1 MARTSEDT
9 SDPAPHGRSRLA
21 RLSEIAAIM
30 ARHGFAPNMKR
41 IPLVRA
47 FVDDKALPS
56 EQPAAL
62 RFAAMLEDLGPT
74 FVKLGQIMS
83 TRGDLLPND
92 FIEALARL
100 QDHVPPFPF
109 VEVRREVES
118 ALGKKLEDAFDYF
131 DEVALASASV
141 AQVHAARTKEG
152 ADVVVKVRRP
162 GIDAQIRADS
172 EILVILAQLLEL
184 VTEEARRYHAAEFV
198 AEFQEALAAELDFSV
213 EGRNLRAFAERN
225 RGRAGI
231 HVPTMYSELSGGT
244 VLTMERI
251 RGRRLSDLKGTPE
264 AARIIER
271 LVELTFDH
279 TFIDGVF
286 HGDPHPGNLLVND
299 AGELCFIDFGLVG
312 RVTREVQDRMLLL
325 LLSLSLRDADT
336 LARLVIRLGVSEKRV
351 ELAPFRGQLARL
363 LDRYVGLT
371 VGEVNTGQVFND
383 LIDLSTR
390 FGVRIPR
397 ELAILSKAIVSIEGV
412 VRTLHP
418 SFDPSKVIA
427 KRAEELVLERI
438 DPRQMKGGGLR
449 TALQLGLLIQE
460 VPLQLGQTLMDLERG
475 QVQVVIKSP
484 DLEGLQNSLRGLGMQ
499 IFGGVLASALV
510 LGGFDVLA
518 RAGYDIVRAPM
529 VAAIAFIIA
538 GGCFGVAFAWY
549 LTGGRMPK
557 IAIKRLL
564 RRRRSEKR

>member
-1 MARTSEDT
+1 MARSSEDT
-9 SDPAPHGRSRLA
+9 SDPTPHGRSRLA
-21 RLSEIAAIM
+21 RIREIAGVM

-41 IPLVRA
+41 IPLLSA
-47 FVDDKALPS
+47 FVDESGGPAA
-56 EQPAAL
+56 QPAAV

-83 TRGDLLPND
+83 TRGDLLPGD
-92 FIEALARL
+92 FVEALARL
-100 QDHVPPFPF
+100 QDQVPPFAF
-109 VEVRREVES
+109 TEVRREVEG

-131 DEVALASASV
+131 DEVPLASASV
-141 AQVHAARTKEG
+141 AQVHAARTKDG

-162 GIDAQIRADS
+162 GIEEQIRADS
-172 EILVILAQLLEL
+172 ELLVIIAQLLEL

-198 AEFQEALAAELDFSV
+198 AEFQEALGAELDFSV
-213 EGRNLRAFAERN
+213 EGRNLRAFGERN
-225 RGRAGI
+225 RGRPGI
-231 HVPTMYSELSGGT
+231 HVPVMVPELSGKT

-251 RGRRLSDLKGTPE
+251 RGRRISDLKGTPE
-264 AARIIER
+264 APRIIER
-271 LVELTFDH
+271 LVELAFDH

-286 HGDPHPGNLLVND
+286 HADPHPGNLLVNE

-336 LARLVIRLGVSEKRV
+336 LARLVIRLGVSEKRI

-363 LDRYVGLT
+363 LDRYFGLT
-371 VGEVNTGQVFND
+371 VGEVNTGQVFSD
-383 LIDLSTR
+383 LIELSTR
-390 FGVRIPR
+390 YGVRIPR
-397 ELAILSKAIVSIEGV
+397 ELAILSRAIVSIEGV
-412 VRTLHP
+412 VRSLHP

-427 KRAEELVLERI
+427 KRAEDLVLERI

-449 TALQLGLLIQE
+449 TALQLGLLVQE

-499 IFGGVLASALV
+499 IFGGILAGSMV

-518 RAGYDIVRAPM
+518 RAGYDIVRAPGL
-529 VAAIAFIIA
+529 ATIAFIIA

-549 LTGGRMPK
+549 VTGGRMPK
-557 IAIKRLL
+557 ITIKRLL
-564 RRRRSEKR
+564 PRRRTEKR